1 MTLPAT
7 RVVTGKYTDPVT
19 GEPLAGSVIFS
30 PHPSIWTDKTGNQ
43 LMMTREVIE
52 LDDNGEFSQAVVRTD
67 APDVFPATGKL
78 WRFTENIRDNSNS
91 GRSRNPEPARTVY
104 FEVEDGVG
112 PVDITDLIP
121 SIPGNIV
128 PDAIAGGDLTGS
140 YPDPQLR
147 NSATA
152 RTNLGLGNDAT
163 GRANLGLGDV
173 ATRNVGVQ
181 VGHAADGIVAASVST
196 GVIHSSAPITQASAT
211 SVLIPLGLA
220 QFADHDDSGGEQYL
234 EVVEYGPITV
244 TLDNPADPLTYFMV
258 DRTGAIV
265 QNAGVPTRAQRR
277 NFAVLGRVVVL
288 SGSIVSV
295 QDSPILSAHPLTML
309 IDTLDALGSIRVS
322 GIRASPIAGTLTFSL
337 TEGGIFNPGANYQT
351 DIHDPNVS
359 TFTAKSPTPFRY
371 VTQTSVVD
379 VATRTAIDP
388 LNYDVGGVVTP
399 VPGGAG
405 TSTIQRVHC
414 FPTQNTFVQYGQNT
428 FSSLAAALDAL
439 AVGESGGMPFVTH
452 PDLIGGGVRT
462 AFIVV
467 TRAAVNLAD
476 TATAR
481 VTRAT
486 RLGDPGGV

>member
-1 MTLPAT
+1 MALPAT
-7 RVVTGKYTDPVT
+7 RVLTGKYTDPVT
-19 GEPLAGSVIFS
+19 GEPLAGSVILS
-30 PHPSIWTDKTGNQ
+30 PHPAVWTDKTGNQ

-67 APDVFPATGKL
+67 APDVFPETGKL

-91 GRSRNPEPARTVY
+91 GRSRTPEPARTFY
-104 FEVEDGVG
+104 FEVEDGIG
-112 PVDITDLIP
+112 PLDITDALP
-121 SIPGNIV
+121 TIPGNIV
-128 PDAIAGGDLTGS
+128 PDSIAGGDLTGN
-140 YPDPQLR
+140 YPDPQLA
-147 NSATA
+147 NTATA
-152 RTNLGLGNDAT
+152 RT
-163 GRANLGLGDV
+163 NLGLGDV

-196 GVIHSSAPITQASAT
+196 GVIHASGAITQASAT

-220 QFADHDDSGGEQYL
+220 QFAEHDDSGGEQFL

-244 TLDNPADPLTYFMV
+244 ELDSTVDPLTYFMV
-258 DRTGAIV
+258 NRAGAIV

-277 NFAVLGRVVVL
+277 NFAILGRVVVL
-288 SGSIVSV
+288 GGSIVSV

-309 IDTLDALGSIRVS
+309 TDTLDALGSIRVS

-337 TEGGIFNPGANYQT
+337 TEGSIFNPGANYQN

-359 TFTAKSPTPFRY
+359 TFTAKSPTSFRY

-379 VATRTAIDP
+379 VAVRTAVDP
-388 LNYDVGGVVTP
+388 ANYDVGGVVTP

-405 TSTIQRVHC
+405 TSTIQRMHC

-428 FSSLAAALDAL
+428 YSSLTAALDAL
-439 AVGESGGMPFVTH
+439 AVGESGAMPFVTH

-467 TRAAVNLAD
+467 TRTSVDLAD

-481 VTRAT
+481 LARAT